1 VDAEADELLHARNV
15 IVVPDILASAGG
27 VTVSYFE
34 WVQNNQQLS
43 WDEERVNADL
53 ERTMKEAYDKVTSLA
68 RQKGVP
74 LRTAAYILA
83 IGRVGKATV
92 LRGL

>member
-1 VDAEADELLHARNV
+1 MHHRGV
-15 IVVPDILASAGG
+15 IVVPDILASGGG

-43 WDEERVNADL
+43 WDEERVNTEL
-53 ERTMKEAYDKVTSLA
+53 EKTLKDAWTRVTALA
-68 RQKGVP
+68 RIPSVP

-83 IGRVGKATV
+83 IGG
-92 LRGL
+92 G